1 MTNTPSSAARQD
13 PTDRVSAEPTVLDIS
28 PAIYLAEHR
37 AEAAVCG
44 VYPILQRA
52 HRAGAK
58 GRDAPDGDGA
68 RGPKSAA
75 EDEVNASLR
84 EWDLLDVKADQRGTA
99 ESSGSSRRPA
109 RSPGQVVAMRVRRDA
124 AGGGVRR
131 RVAVRRACRSSVV
144 TAGSDAGDA
153 SPCERCWA
161 AIAAVRRANAPA
173 LSRAPRDTR

>member
-1 MTNTPSSAARQD
+1 M
-13 PTDRVSAEPTVLDIS
+13 LDIA
-28 PAIYLAEHR
+28 PAIDLAEDR
-37 AEAAVCG
+37 AEAAVG
-44 VYPILQRA
+44 GLHPILQRA

-109 RSPGQVVAMRVRRDA
+109 RSPGQAIAMRMRRTA
-124 AGGGVRR
+124 VGGGARR
-131 RVAVRRACRSSVV
+131 RVAMRRACRSSVV
-144 TAGSDAGDA
+144 TAESDAGEV
-153 SPCERCWA
+153 SP
-161 AIAAVRRANAPA
+161 
-173 LSRAPRDTR
+173 